1 MCKRGDTFSLLVLI
15 TQLFA
20 VIWADT
26 WSQSRTERILL
37 QGFPRALFRTTSF
50 LRTEIFQQTGPQSQ
64 LNQSATTPSRSPSS
78 RPREHTL
85 VIMDEGKYPFPS
97 RTRPSS
103 PQSTMVVPP
112 GRGARVVCRQ
122 VCQGS
127 VPQAPTPAFFTP
139 GPPRRSHHPRRR
151 IGRLPADP
159 DASAT
164 REPHG
169 TQRMRV
175 TIALTPPIPP
185 AIPIPIHRND
195 GSPWGGGHARSCGR

>member
-78 RPREHTL
+78 RPRETTL

-127 VPQAPTPAFFTP
+127 VPQAPTPAFFCPHTHAGTDATVTQVLRPPPSYSPSTSPQRPYTP
-139 GPPRRSHHPRRR
+139 
-151 IGRLPADP
+151 
-159 DASAT
+159 
-164 REPHG
+164 
-169 TQRMRV
+169 RMRV
-175 TIALTPPIPP
+175 TRARVPCMMARWLFQK
-185 AIPIPIHRND
+185 A
-195 GSPWGGGHARSCGR
+195 GHSRCPNQRAMDCWS